1 VLDRG
6 ERTIRAGSADGA
18 EARALGVP
26 VGAPVLRFQRV
37 SYQADRP
44 VEFAV
49 SVYRGDRYEFRAALT
64 VPAGPRAPGPS
75 KEDSH
80 EPSRRRGPARG
91 SRPLLLL
98 LIGVVYA
105 VIYYA
110 VFSFLIRRFD
120 LPTPDRE
127 PEAEMATDVT
137 QRELGSAEVAP
148 R

>member
-1 VLDRG
+1 
-6 ERTIRAGSADGA
+6 
-18 EARALGVP
+18 
-26 VGAPVLRFQRV
+26 
-37 SYQADRP
+37 
-44 VEFAV
+44 
-49 SVYRGDRYEFRAALT
+49 
-64 VPAGPRAPGPS
+64 
-75 KEDSH
+75 
-80 EPSRRRGPARG
+80 
-91 SRPLLLL
+91 